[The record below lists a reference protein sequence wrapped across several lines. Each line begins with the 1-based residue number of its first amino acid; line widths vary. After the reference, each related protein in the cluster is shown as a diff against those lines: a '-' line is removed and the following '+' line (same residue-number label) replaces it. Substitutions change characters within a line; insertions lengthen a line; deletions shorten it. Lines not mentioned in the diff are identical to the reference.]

1 MKLNTFNQSLYSR
14 IDKKILAKIKEE
26 QKKYPVTVGLLIDAL
41 KNEQF
46 VCELKYTYIIELKSI
61 TSHEQDIFD
70 IFEDFDINK
79 INN

>member
-1 MKLNTFNQSLYSR
+1 MNQSLYSR

-26 QKKYPVTVGLLIDAL
+26 QKKYPVTTGLLIDAL

-46 VCELKYTYIIELKSI
+46 VGELKYTYIIELKSI
-61 TSHEQDIFD
+61 TSYNQDVFD
-70 IFEDFDINK
+70 IFEDFDITK